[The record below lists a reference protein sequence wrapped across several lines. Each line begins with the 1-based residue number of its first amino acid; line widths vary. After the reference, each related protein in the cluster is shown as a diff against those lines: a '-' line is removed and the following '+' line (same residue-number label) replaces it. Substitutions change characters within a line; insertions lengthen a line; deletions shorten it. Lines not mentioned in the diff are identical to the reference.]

1 MAGLLDFSTGTD
13 PQLGADT
20 YQDPSTGITYPNAQV
35 QGAVTGVVNGLAQSV
50 QGFFQQLPVDLGLA
64 TPTYTYPGIL
74 PGGAAAGGIGMGTIL
89 LIGAAVF
96 LLARKR

>member
-74 PGGAAAGGIGMGTIL
+74 PGGAAGGIGMGTIL